1 MKTYL
6 RMLRM
11 IKPYTVQLVLAVIFM
26 IIFSFMSIFSIGMI
40 SPFLKALFNKTD
52 TGVVMELPGSELSAP
67 ITTGSYDEAGVTHE
81 GDHQA
86 SADLAERVSQ
96 ESAQGLND
104 EDRRERY
111 DSLKDQFTG
120 VDRLKLRFSEWVS
133 VTMLKGTKQ
142 EALLR
147 ICIAF
152 FLAALIKNIAC
163 YIQEILMVYV
173 GQAVIRDLR
182 NQLYLKLTR
191 LPLSYYNQHKAGEL
205 ISRATNDVMVA
216 QQCVGL
222 SFTKLIKD
230 PVMLIMYLAVALVLS
245 WKMTVMALV
254 LMPASLI
261 VIIRI
266 GKRLRKLSTV
276 QQEQMA
282 DLTSTLQET
291 VYGIRV
297 IKAFAMEKFENN
309 KFIGQSQALFKQ
321 VYRINYVMKMSSPL
335 TEQMSMFVALFL
347 LWFGGSR
354 VFTGGI
360 MAPDL
365 FIVFLFMIFSMVRP
379 IKSLGAVNN
388 EIQAG
393 MAAAARIFE
402 LLDSEAEVE
411 DVDAGLRL
419 GRARGSVEF
428 ENVHFEYVKNEPVLC
443 GVSLKVEPGE
453 VVALVGS
460 SGSGKSTMIDM
471 IPGFYQPNEGRLLI
485 DGHPI
490 HELNLESLRSSMGI
504 VTQEV
509 ILFHDSIFN
518 NIAYGLDDV
527 KLDDVKAAAQA
538 ANADEFIERLPDG
551 YDTVIGDR
559 GLKLSGGQRQRLSI
573 ARAILKNPAI
583 LLLDE
588 ATSAL
593 DTEAE
598 QLVQEA
604 IDRLVKDRTTIVIAH
619 RLSTI
624 QNVDRIYLLEEGQ
637 VVQVGTHDELLAT
650 GGRYKELYTMQ
661 FQR

>member
-11 IKPYTVQLVLAVIFM
+11 IKPYSIQLALAVVFM
-26 IIFSFMSIFSIGMI
+26 VVFSFMSIFSITMI
-40 SPFLKALFNKTD
+40 SPFLEALFLKGNQEAVQVTAAPAESPL
-52 TGVVMELPGSELSAP
+52 VVH
-67 ITTGSYDEAGVTHE
+67 DEAGVPH
-81 GDHQA
+81 DSH
-86 SADLAERVSQ
+86 
-96 ESAQGLND
+96 SAQSEALAQRQSGPPAETDDERSARYEDLKDSFSGL
-104 EDRRERY
+104 
-111 DSLKDQFTG
+111 DSLKFKFKDWAS
-120 VDRLKLRFSEWVS
+120 KN
-133 VTMLKGTKQ
+133 MLQGSKQ

-147 ICIAF
+147 ICITF
-152 FLAALIKNIAC
+152 FLLALAKNISG
-163 YIQEILMVYV
+163 YIQEVLMVYV

-182 NQLYLKLTR
+182 NELYLKMTSM
-191 LPLSYYNQHKAGEL
+191 PMSFYHKHKAGEL

-230 PVMLIMYLAVALVLS
+230 PIFIVMYLGVALILS
-245 WKMTVMALV
+245 WKLTLMALV
-254 LMPASLI
+254 LMPVSLTVI
-261 VIIRI
+261 VRI
-266 GKRLRKLSTV
+266 GKKLRQLSYV

-282 DLTSTLQET
+282 HLTSTLQET

-297 IKAFAMEKFENN
+297 IKAFAMEKFENK
-309 KFIGQSQALFKQ
+309 KFVVQSQALFKQ
-321 VYRINYVMKMSSPL
+321 VFRINYIMKASSPL
-335 TEQMSMFVALFL
+335 TEQMSMIVALFL
-347 LWFGGSR
+347 LWFGGSK

-379 IKSLGAVNN
+379 LKSLGAVNN

-393 MAAAARIFE
+393 MAAADRIFQVIDAE
-402 LLDSEAEVE
+402 PEVADREAGIKLTTAV
-411 DVDAGLRL
+411 
-419 GRARGSVEF
+419 GRVEF
-428 ENVHFEYVKNEPVLC
+428 ENVNFEYVSGEPVLRDI
-443 GVSLKVEPGE
+443 SLKVEPGE

-460 SGSGKSTMIDM
+460 SGSGKSTLVDL
-471 IPGFYQPNEGRLLI
+471 IPGFYNPGSGRVLI
-485 DGHPI
+485 DGHDVRG
-490 HELNLESLRSSMGI
+490 LNLNALRSNMGI

-509 ILFHDSIFN
+509 ILFHDTVLN
-518 NIAYGLDDV
+518 NIAYGMKDIP
-527 KLDDVKAAAQA
+527 LDDVKAAAKA
-538 ANADEFIERLPDG
+538 ANADEFIDKLPDG
-551 YDTVIGDR
+551 YETIIGDR

-573 ARAILKNPAI
+573 ARAILKNPPI

-598 QLVQEA
+598 HLVQEA
-604 IDRLVKDRTTIVIAH
+604 LDRLVKDRTTSVIAH

-624 QNVDRIYLLEEGQ
+624 QNVDRIYLLEAGQ
-637 VVQVGTHDELLAT
+637 VVQVGTHDELLAR